1 MKNLLIL
8 ILILLST
15 TVYAFDEAPE
25 FILPEPTETTAYVA
39 STGGTV
45 HIQLSTPFV
54 INDVSYA
61 AYEIAEITFETSE
74 EPQTVLITFTPAD
87 DKKIH
92 IDGPIVSASFAGFVS
107 YAKPLVKGV

>member
-1 MKNLLIL
+1 
-8 ILILLST
+8 
-15 TVYAFDEAPE
+15 
-25 FILPEPTETTAYVA
+25 VA

-45 HIQLSTPFV
+45 RIQLSTPFV

-87 DKKIH
+87 DKKIY
-92 IDGPIVSASFAGFVS
+92 IAGPIVSASFAGFVS
-107 YAKPLVKGV
+107 HAKPLTKGV